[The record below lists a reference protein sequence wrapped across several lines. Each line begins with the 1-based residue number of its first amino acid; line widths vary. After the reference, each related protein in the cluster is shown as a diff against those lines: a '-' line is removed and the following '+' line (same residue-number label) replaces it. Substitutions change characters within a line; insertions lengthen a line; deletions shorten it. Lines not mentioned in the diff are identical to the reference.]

1 MNLTASGSALC
12 STCFVSGS
20 QNILAPS
27 QFRYLD
33 LSAHAERLG
42 GGIYQCSKILVIPQL
57 SGVVALYRERLNGD
71 DC

>member
-20 QNILAPS
+20 QNIFAPS

-33 LSAHAERLG
+33 LSAHAER
-42 GGIYQCSKILVIPQL
+42 I
-57 SGVVALYRERLNGD
+57 GVAFTNVQKF
-71 DC
+71 